1 MKILILGANGMLG
14 NALMYSLFGHQD
26 INLVGTVRN
35 NACKDFFPA
44 PIANC
49 IVADAEA
56 VDIDGFKLIL
66 ERERPQVVV
75 NCIGIVKQIE
85 NGNDPVRAI
94 ACNAL
99 LPHQLAGLCKDV
111 GARFIH
117 ISTDC
122 VFSGSKGGAYAE
134 SDNPDPL
141 DLYGRTKLLG
151 EVIDQPHALT
161 LRTSYIGNEFDGS
174 NGLIEWFL
182 RQEGTVLGYTRAIY
196 SGVPTVVL
204 ANLIRDVVLVRPDL
218 HGLYHVSSEPISKYN
233 LLCLVAKIFRKQI
246 EVIPEAKVVLDRSL
260 DSSRFRAETGYVAPK
275 WEEMLKLMYRDRMSH
290 V

>member
-14 NALMYSLFGHQD
+14 NALMYSLFDRQD

-35 NACKDFFPA
+35 ASSKDFFPA
-44 PIANC
+44 SIAKC
-49 IVADAEA
+49 IIDDAEA
-56 VDIDGFKLIL
+56 GDINGIKLIL
-66 ERERPQVVV
+66 DRERPEVVV

-94 ACNAL
+94 SCNAL
-99 LPHQLAGLCKDV
+99 LPHQLSNLTKSM

-122 VFSGSKGGAYAE
+122 VFSGLKGGAYSE
-134 SDNPDPL
+134 FDNPDPT
-141 DLYGRTKLLG
+141 DLYGRSKLLG
-151 EVIDQPHALT
+151 EVTDQSHALT

-182 RQEGTVLGYTRAIY
+182 KQESPVSGYTRAIY

-204 ANLIRDVVLVRPDL
+204 ANLIRDVVLARPDL
-218 HGLYHVSSEPISKYN
+218 HGLYHISSEPISKYN
-233 LLCLVAKIFRKQI
+233 LLCLVAKIFHKKI
-246 EVIPEAKVVLDRSL
+246 DVIPEDKVILDRSL
-260 DSSRFRAETGYVAPK
+260 DSSRFRAETGYVAPN
-275 WEEMLKLMYRDRMSH
+275 WEEMLKLMHQDRISH